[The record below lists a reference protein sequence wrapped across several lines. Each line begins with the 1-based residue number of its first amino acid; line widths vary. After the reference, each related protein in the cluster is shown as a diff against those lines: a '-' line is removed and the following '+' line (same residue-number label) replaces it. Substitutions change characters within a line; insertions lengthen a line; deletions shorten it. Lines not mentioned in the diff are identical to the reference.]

1 MKNEKDL
8 KLAVLIDADNVPYA
22 NVKEM
27 FEEIAKYGTPTFKR
41 IYADWTK
48 PTVSGWKK
56 VLLENAITPI
66 QQYSY
71 SSGKNASDSALIIDA
86 MDILYT
92 GKVDGFCIVSS
103 DSDFTRL
110 ATRLREAGMKVIG
123 IGEKKTLTPFI
134 TACDK
139 FIYIEILKPKLQP
152 SEDNSITATTAST
165 KSPETQPLNKVDP
178 GIIRLFTDSITDL
191 ADEDGWAYLGDLG
204 SLMMKKKP
212 DFDSRNYG
220 FSKLLPLIKSTNR
233 FEVDER
239 ESGKTNVKHI
249 YIRKITPPAAVIQK
263 PGNKRKSTKR

>member
-1 MKNEKDL
+1 MTTKNDL
-8 KLAVLIDADNVPYA
+8 KFAVLIDADNVPYA

-48 PTVSGWKK
+48 PTVSGWKN

-71 SSGKNASDSALIIDA
+71 STGKNASDSALIIDA

-139 FIYIEILKPKLQP
+139 FIYIEILKKPDLETIIENNNKKTTKTTKASNNPISKIDPK
-152 SEDNSITATTAST
+152 
-165 KSPETQPLNKVDP
+165 
-178 GIIRLFTDSITDL
+178 IIKLLANSITDL
-191 ADEDGWAYLGDLG
+191 EDENGWAFLGELG
-204 SLMMKKKP
+204 NLMLKKKP
-212 DFDSRNYG
+212 DFDPRNYG
-220 FSKLLPLIKSTNR
+220 FPKMLALIKNINQ
-233 FEVDER
+233 FEIDER
-239 ESGKTNVKHI
+239 ESGKNNIKHI
-249 YIRKITPPAAVIQK
+249 YV
-263 PGNKRKSTKR
+263 KRK

>member
-1 MKNEKDL
+1 MDTKLDL

-48 PTVSGWKK
+48 PTVSGWKN

-71 SSGKNASDSALIIDA
+71 TTGKNASDSALIIDA

-139 FIYIEILKPKLQP
+139 FIYIEILKKPDLDLPPDAKNKKPSNNSKTQTNNNAISKIDPK
-152 SEDNSITATTAST
+152 
-165 KSPETQPLNKVDP
+165 
-178 GIIRLFTDSITDL
+178 IIKLFADSIDDL
-191 ADEDGWAYLGDLG
+191 EDENGWAFLGELG
-204 SLMMKKKP
+204 NLMLKKKP

-220 FSKLLPLIKSTNR
+220 YPKMLALIKSMNQ
-233 FEVDER
+233 FVIDER
-239 ESGKTNVKHI
+239 ESGKNNIKHI
-249 YIRKITPPAAVIQK
+249 YVRRK
-263 PGNKRKSTKR
+263 